1 MVREAELASV
11 TEAQLQEE
19 GELLGVQERP
29 GRCGTREEVQTY
41 QFWVEA
47 EDGEEPEIAEVVIR
61 HTNHTNVPFLP
72 MKEEEVI
79 KSLYSGYFLE
89 CGCDVQGSATI
100 VTFRPE
106 LNCLEQSDP
115 DLAAAIR
122 QLYLLPPSDRPY
134 NRTR

>member
-1 MVREAELASV
+1 MLVLRSAESRLVVKETELASI

-47 EDGEEPEIAEVVIR
+47 EDGEEPETAEVVIL

-79 KSLYSGYFLE
+79 K
-89 CGCDVQGSATI
+89 DM
-100 VTFRPE
+100 
-106 LNCLEQSDP
+106 
-115 DLAAAIR
+115 
-122 QLYLLPPSDRPY
+122 YL
-134 NRTR
+134 